1 VIFIRRIKVFLLN
14 GILLTTTALVM
25 RTIGLFFNVYISN
38 KIGAEA
44 IGIYQL
50 IMSVYMFAITIANS
64 GIHLATMRIVS
75 EQQAF
80 GMEAGIKRAMKKC
93 LSYSFVMGCL
103 ACGLLFVL
111 SSFISTYY
119 LHSRVSHITLRILAL
134 SLPFLALSSCMNGYF
149 SALRKVSKT
158 VCSQVVEEFF
168 KISLISFLLNY
179 FLPSGLEY
187 ACISLVLGST
197 LSEFISF
204 LFLAFLF
211 MKDKRKL
218 TSNSY
223 KDTNYTKQILKI
235 ALPISFTSYIR
246 SGLSTLK
253 QLLVPFQLEKSGLS
267 CTTSLSSYGIING
280 MVMPLILFP
289 CSFISSFSSLL
300 IPEFSYMN
308 AKKETAKM
316 NFALSKIL
324 KFCFIFSFL
333 VMGIFWC
340 FSTEFNNIV
349 YPNIEVSFYI
359 KLLCPLIVLMYID
372 NIVDSILKGLDKQVS
387 VMGINIIDLI
397 SSICLIY
404 FLLPFYGIKGYII
417 VLFVSE
423 IVNGFFSLL
432 LLIKC
437 TSLKID
443 FSNWILKPFF
453 SILFLNIIFSY
464 FNSAHTL
471 IEFIFYICIFT
482 VIYFLL
488 LVLFHSLVKKDV
500 KF

>member
-1 VIFIRRIKVFLLN
+1 
-14 GILLTTTALVM
+14 
-25 RTIGLFFNVYISN
+25 
-38 KIGAEA
+38 
-44 IGIYQL
+44 
-50 IMSVYMFAITIANS
+50 
-64 GIHLATMRIVS
+64 
-75 EQQAF
+75 
-80 GMEAGIKRAMKKC
+80 MEAGIKRAMKKC
-93 LSYSFVMGCL
+93 LSYSLVMGCL
-103 ACGLLFVL
+103 ACVLLLSF
-111 SSFISTYY
+111 SSFITTYY
-119 LHSRVSHITLRILAL
+119 LHSKISPTTLQVLAL

-149 SALRKVSKT
+149 SALSKIKKT
-158 VCSQVVEEFF
+158 VSAQVLEEFF
-168 KISLISFLLNY
+168 KITLISFLLNY

-197 LSEFISF
+197 ISEFLSF

-211 MKDKRKL
+211 VRDKRKL
-218 TSNSY
+218 TSKTY

-235 ALPISFTSYIR
+235 ALPISFTSYLR

-253 QLLVPFQLEKSGLS
+253 QLLVPIGLEKSGLS
-267 CTTSLSSYGIING
+267 CVSALSSYGIING

-308 AKKETAKM
+308 VKNETQKM
-316 NFALSKIL
+316 NFALNKIL

-340 FSTEFNNIV
+340 FSEEFNNIV
-349 YPNIEVSFYI
+349 YPNANVSFYI

-404 FLLPFYGIKGYII
+404 FLLPIQGIKGYII

-423 IVNGFFSLL
+423 FVNGILSLI
-432 LLIKC
+432 LLIKH
-437 TSLKID
+437 TNLKID
-443 FSNWILKPFF
+443 FGNWILKPFF

-464 FNSAHTL
+464 FNVSNSL
-471 IEFIFYICIFT
+471 LEFILYASIFII
-482 VIYFLL
+482 IYFLL
-488 LVLFHSLVKKDV
+488 LILFRSIVKKDIR
-500 KF
+500 F